1 MGCCMSTKNRKQ
13 LKLTAYQQMILDQI
27 DRYGYAPD
35 FGETSDWQA
44 LMEAGLVRPAI
55 IHHSMGLKWDEP
67 AYIRVTN
74 EVTA

>member
-1 MGCCMSTKNRKQ
+1 MTKNRKRPQ
-13 LKLTAYQQMILDQI
+13 LTAYQQMMLDQI

-44 LMEAGLVRPAI
+44 LMGAGLVRPTV
-55 IHHSMGLKWDEP
+55 IHHSAGLTWDEP
-67 AYIRVTN
+67 AYVRVTN